1 VGRATTDTVVQTVV
15 TVVLADLLFS
25 ALFYAFGWN

>member
-1 VGRATTDTVVQTVV
+1 VVQTVV